1 MITIQKQPLL
11 IEDLGK
17 HTPDDIAEVRML
29 LEAGMVGQP
38 DSNRPYFY
46 ELDGVEQHL
55 VLPELAR
62 QSGQKKSR
70 PRPLPPILF
79 ATLQS
84 AALSAQTDTE
94 KYNRHDYLQS
104 EWNSAPV

>member
-29 LEAGMVGQP
+29 LESGMVGQP

-46 ELDGVEQHL
+46 ELDGVEH
-55 VLPELAR
+55 VYYIFRYP
-62 QSGQKKSR
+62 SGQKV
-70 PRPLPPILF
+70 LLI
-79 ATLQS
+79 
-84 AALSAQTDTE
+84 AAWQRVSGA
-94 KYNRHDYLQS
+94 K
-104 EWNSAPV
+104 AAA

>member
-38 DSNRPYFY
+38 DSHRPYFY
-46 ELDGVEQHL
+46 ELDGVEH
-55 VLPELAR
+55 VYYIFRYP
-62 QSGQKKSR
+62 SGQKV
-70 PRPLPPILF
+70 LLI
-79 ATLQS
+79 
-84 AALSAQTDTE
+84 AAWQRVSGA
-94 KYNRHDYLQS
+94 K
-104 EWNSAPV
+104 AAA

>member
-29 LEAGMVGQP
+29 LEAGIIGQP

-46 ELDGVEQHL
+46 ELDGVEH
-55 VLPELAR
+55 VYYIFRYP
-62 QSGQKKSR
+62 SGQKV
-70 PRPLPPILF
+70 LLI
-79 ATLQS
+79 
-84 AALSAQTDTE
+84 AAWQRVSGA
-94 KYNRHDYLQS
+94 K
-104 EWNSAPV
+104 AAA